1 MIKAVIFDFDGLIV
15 DTESIWFDVFQEILQ
30 EYGVDL
36 SLETFSK
43 CVGSTDDALYEHMEI
58 HATKPFDRMEIDREA
73 EKRYQDF
80 VEDLVLR
87 NGVLGY
93 LKEAKRLGIR
103 IGLASSSERDWV
115 EKYLKRFGILSYFD
129 VMWTGDQVSE
139 VKPAPELYERT
150 IHFLQVQ
157 PDEALVFEDSGNG
170 LLAAR
175 RAGIPCVV
183 VPNRVTSQISFEGY
197 AMKLSSMQEK
207 PLREVLAYFND
218 Q

>member
-1 MIKAVIFDFDGLIV
+1 MKAVIFDFDGLIV

-80 VEDLVLR
+80 VEELVLR
-87 NGVLGY
+87 NGVLDY
-93 LKEAKRLGIR
+93 LKEAKRLGIH
-103 IGLASSSERDWV
+103 IGLASSSGMDWV
-115 EKYLKRFGILSYFD
+115 KRYLTRFGILSYFD

-139 VKPAPELYERT
+139 VKPDPELYERT
-150 IHFLQVQ
+150 IDSLQLQ
-157 PDEALVFEDSGNG
+157 PEEAVVFEDSGNG

-183 VPNRVTSQISFEGY
+183 VPNRVTRQISFEGY
-197 AMKLSSMQEK
+197 ALKLSSMEEK
-207 PLREVLAYFND
+207 SLREVLAYLNN
-218 Q
+218 